1 MKNIFVNKNSQVRSG
16 WKIASTWFS
25 YCFETFLITG
35 IMLALKGLPV
45 QWNDVS
51 SYVDNMTGVNNVFSL
66 FFD

>member
-45 QWNDVS
+45 QWNDVR
-51 SYVDNMTGVNNVFSL
+51 SYEL
-66 FFD
+66 A